1 MIFSFFRKK
10 KGSHLNT
17 ISFYN
22 LENLFDT
29 IDDPKTLDDD
39 FTPKGRKKWSLRRYK
54 KKLYKLAKTIAEIGN
69 TETQSPP
76 VLVGVAEIENEQV
89 MQDLLASEP
98 LANISYDYVHYD
110 SPDER
115 GIDCGLIYHKD
126 HFEVLYSEP
135 IAVLIYEEDERRDTT
150 RDILYVKGKLNNEQV
165 HIFVNHWPSRRSGNT
180 TTEHKRMIA
189 AETMIQFMARIE
201 EEEAE
206 PNYIIMG
213 DFNDGPQSDS
223 IKRLIDTKT
232 LYNPMEKLLTPDRGS
247 ANYKRSWML
256 FDQIMVSHSFLNF
269 EKGTHSFAHA
279 NIFDEHF
286 LTEFKGKY
294 MGSPY
299 RTYVG
304 NRYLGGYSDHFPVY
318 IQLKYNA

>member
-10 KGSHLNT
+10 KGSRLNT

-29 IDDPKTLDDD
+29 IDDPNTLDDD

-54 KKLYKLAKTIAEIGN
+54 KKLYKLGKTIAEIGN
-69 TETQSPP
+69 SETQNPP
-76 VLVGVAEIENEQV
+76 VLVGVAEIENQQV
-89 MQDLLASEP
+89 MEDLLATEH
-98 LANISYDYVHYD
+98 LANIKYDYVHYD

-126 HFEVLYSEP
+126 HFEVLHSEP
-135 IAVLIYEEDERRDTT
+135 IALLLYEENGRRDTT
-150 RDILYVKGKLNNEQV
+150 RDILYVKGKLNKEEI
-165 HIFVNHWPSRRSGNT
+165 HIFVNHWPSRRSGNS
-180 TTEHKRMIA
+180 TTEHKRMVA
-189 AETMIQFMARIE
+189 AETIIKFMGKIE
-201 EEEAE
+201 EEEAN

-213 DFNDGPQSDS
+213 DFNDGPKSKS
-223 IKRLIDTKT
+223 VRSLIETKT
-232 LYNPMEKLLTPDRGS
+232 LYNPMEKLLTPNRGS

-286 LTEFKGKY
+286 LTEFEGKHR
-294 MGSPY
+294 GSPF

-304 NRYLGGYSDHFPVY
+304 NKYIGGYSDHFPVY
-318 IQLKYNA
+318 IQLKYNT

>member
-10 KGSHLNT
+10 KRSQLNT

-29 IDDPKTLDDD
+29 IDDPDTMDDD

-54 KKLYKLAKTIAEIGN
+54 KKLYKLGKTISEIGN
-69 TETQSPP
+69 SETQSPP

-89 MQDLLASEP
+89 MRDLLATEP
-98 LANISYDYVHYD
+98 LENIKYDYVHYD

-135 IAVLIYEEDERRDTT
+135 IALLLYEEDGRRDTT
-150 RDILYVKGKLNNEQV
+150 RDILYVKGKLNREEI
-165 HIFVNHWPSRRSGNT
+165 HIFVNHWPSRRSGNA
-180 TTEHKRMIA
+180 TTEHKRIIA
-189 AETMIQFMARIE
+189 ANTIIDFMAKIE
-201 EEEAE
+201 EKEAN

-213 DFNDGPQSDS
+213 DFNDGPQSES
-223 IKRLIDTKT
+223 VKSLIETKT
-232 LYNPMEKLLTPDRGS
+232 LYNPMEKLLTPERGS

-294 MGSPY
+294 MGSPF

-304 NRYLGGYSDHFPVY
+304 NKYMGGYSDHFPVY

>member
-54 KKLYKLAKTIAEIGN
+54 KKLYKLAKTISEIGN
-69 TETQSPP
+69 SETQSPP
-76 VLVGVAEIENEQV
+76 VLVGVAEVENQQV
-89 MQDLLASEP
+89 MEDLLAAEP
-98 LANISYDYVHYD
+98 LAHIKYSYVHYD

-126 HFEVLYSEP
+126 HFEVLHSEP
-135 IAVLIYEEDERRDTT
+135 IALLLYEEDGRRDTT
-150 RDILYVKGKLNNEQV
+150 RDILYVKGKLNNEEV
-165 HIFVNHWPSRRSGNT
+165 HVFVNHWPSRRSGNT
-180 TTEHKRMIA
+180 TTVHKRLLA
-189 AETMIQFMARIE
+189 AQTIIDFMATIE
-201 EEEAE
+201 AKEAN

-213 DFNDGPQSDS
+213 DFNDGPKSES
-223 IKRLIDTKT
+223 IRSLMESKT
-232 LYNPMEKLLTPDRGS
+232 LYNPMEKLLTPERGS

-279 NIFDEHF
+279 NIFDEHY

-294 MGSPY
+294 MGSPF

-304 NRYLGGYSDHFPVY
+304 NKYIGGYSDHFPVY